1 MQLEERLKLRAEYR
15 TQLGELNRKLET
27 LRSEMMALW
36 LKELENEKEIRRLEA
51 QQ

>member
-15 TQLGELNRKLET
+15 ARLGELNRSLET
-27 LRSEMMALW
+27 LRSEMMELW
-36 LKELENEKEIRRLEA
+36 LKELENEKEIRKLEA